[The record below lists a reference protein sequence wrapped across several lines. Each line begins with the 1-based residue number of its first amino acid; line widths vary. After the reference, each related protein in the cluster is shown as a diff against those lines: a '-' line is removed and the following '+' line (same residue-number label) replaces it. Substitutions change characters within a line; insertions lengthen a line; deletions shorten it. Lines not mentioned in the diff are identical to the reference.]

1 MDDRFRIAIDGP
13 AGAGKSTVA
22 RRLAQR
28 LGFLYVDTGAMYR
41 ALTLKALESRVAWD
55 DAEAL
60 ARLARE
66 SRVELVA
73 APESP
78 RGSRVFLDGREVTEA
93 IRTPVV
99 GRYVSRLAAVPEV
112 RALLVE
118 QQRALAARGSVV
130 MDGRDVGSVI
140 LPDAELKIFLT
151 ASPEER
157 ARRRW
162 AELQAQGYKVT
173 WDEVVRDV
181 NERDRLDASRAT
193 APLRKMPDAIE
204 VETTGKDVEAVV
216 EEILRLAERGRAS
229 CSTGSSNRW

>member
-41 ALTLKALESRVAWD
+41 ALTLKALEVGVAWD
-55 DAEAL
+55 DAQAL
-60 ARLARE
+60 AHLARE

-73 APESP
+73 APDSP

-93 IRTPVV
+93 IRAPEV
-99 GRYVSRLAAVPEV
+99 GRSVSRLAAVPEV
-112 RALLVE
+112 RAVLVE
-118 QQRALAARGSVV
+118 QQRALAARGGVV

-162 AELQAQGYKVT
+162 AELQAQGYAVT
-173 WDEVVRDV
+173 WDEVARDV
-181 NERDRLDASRAT
+181 ADRDRLDASRAT

-204 VETTGKDVEAVV
+204 VETTGRDVETVV
-216 EEILRLAERGRAS
+216 EEILRLAERGRAA
-229 CSTGSSNRW
+229 CSTGSSNPW